1 LIGPWTAKVEY
12 LYADL
17 GKFDCGTSCT
27 ATPPQNVGFTTNL
40 VRAGLNYRF

>member
-1 LIGPWTAKVEY
+1 LKTPGFG
-12 LYADL
+12 L
-17 GKFDCGTSCT
+17 GFFYVPVFEART